1 MISATVEIDHFVV
14 SQQKQEKEKNF
25 QTFHYLQTDL

>member
-14 SQQKQEKEKNF
+14 SQQKKEKNF